1 MIPASFIPFFS
12 ISAGAAATLIGL
24 LFVAVSIA
32 PARTVGKGASMSR
45 RSVAESAFTA
55 LLNAFLVSLIA
66 LIPTAPLSL
75 GALAV
80 TGGTLL
86 GFVRTLA
93 QTIARWRKEPSFSP
107 SRLLRRL
114 LLPLGM
120 LIVYGLEC
128 WWGVR
133 AYRTF
138 HLSADMCGELAMIL
152 VVLQALAIG
161 RSWELLGARRSSIF
175 ALIGGLDE
183 PDVENGDNDVD
194 GKRDAAGAHSAE
206 GSASQQARQTP

>member
-24 LFVAVSIA
+24 LFVAVSVA
-32 PARTVGKGASMSR
+32 PERTVGTGASVSR

-93 QTIARWRKEPSFSP
+93 LMIARRRKESAFSP
-107 SRLLRRL
+107 LRLLRQL
-114 LLPLGM
+114 LLPIGM
-120 LIVYGLEC
+120 LVVYGLEI
-128 WWGVR
+128 WWGVGI
-133 AYRTF
+133 YRVY
-138 HLSADMCGELAMIL
+138 HLSADSCGELAMIL

-161 RSWELLGARRSSIF
+161 RSWELLGAQRSSIF
-175 ALIGGLDE
+175 AWLGALDE
-183 PDVENGDNDVD
+183 PG
-194 GKRDAAGAHSAE
+194 E
-206 GSASQQARQTP
+206 GERERKVGR

>member
-24 LFVAVSIA
+24 LFVAVSVA
-32 PARTVGKGASMSR
+32 PERTVGKGASLSR

-86 GFVRTLA
+86 GFARTLA

-120 LIVYGLEC
+120 LIVYGLEF
-128 WWGVR
+128 WWGVG
-133 AYRTF
+133 AYRVY
-138 HLSADMCGELAMIL
+138 HLSADACGELAMIL
-152 VVLQALAIG
+152 IVLQALAIG
-161 RSWELLGARRSSIF
+161 RSWELLGAQSTSLL

-183 PDVENGDNDVD
+183 PDEGNNAD
-194 GKRDAAGAHSAE
+194 GKRDAAGAQGVA
-206 GSASQQARQTP
+206 GSASQQERQTP